1 MRKTV
6 IILLPIILLI
16 FGCEQESENEDSE
29 PTINFTIQPNL
40 EIDNE
45 GYYHLTIDRNNW
57 GTTHRVSGFVSSDNG
72 NPVEFYWVEWD
83 SNLYWY
89 IGDTLGYVINEYLT
103 DTGLYVTVD
112 TSYIIGFNGME
123 VPTTNTVS
131 YSNSSGEINN
141 MIRPVK
147 SMIGDTLV
155 LRYYNW
161 ELNDSISIVLD

>member
-29 PTINFTIQPNL
+29 PNINFTIQPNL